1 MKNVMMEE
9 DLPSLDGR
17 LVRITYRDHV
27 LFRDLDVQEVPFDRR
42 ESVGWYL
49 NKDAESIII
58 VHDRS
63 LISEDP
69 WDERHAVGLVLLR
82 DLLEEVIPID

>member
-17 LVRITYRDHV
+17 L
-27 LFRDLDVQEVPFDRR
+27 FRDLDVQEAPFDRR

-49 NKDAESIII
+49 NKDAESIIL

-82 DLLEEVIPID
+82 GLIEEVVPLD